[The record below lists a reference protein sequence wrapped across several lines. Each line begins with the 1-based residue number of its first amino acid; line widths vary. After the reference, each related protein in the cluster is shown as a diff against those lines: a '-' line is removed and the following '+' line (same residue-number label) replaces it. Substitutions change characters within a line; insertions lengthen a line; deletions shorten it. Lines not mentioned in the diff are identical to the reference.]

1 MKLPFSFIKKE
12 KNPITSEQTKKKAAQ
27 DWLPFQDIA
36 SSFIYRTDGELVAV
50 LRVEPLNIALKSENE
65 KKRII
70 TAMHEALNGQF
81 EPIQILCLPRPVDL
95 DTYLDGLQQQAR
107 ETIYQIKKRLL
118 QEYIQY
124 VATVVRG
131 GEAIEHRYYVL
142 LSQKPGKHAKEE
154 LSQRAFELASNLGRS
169 GLKITVCDDA
179 AILDMLFSFLQ
190 PTQAAFEPTP
200 AGVGVSTIYKEA

>member
-1 MKLPFSFIKKE
+1 MKLPFKKKE
-12 KNPITSEQTKKKAAQ
+12 KKAVIPEQLKKKAAQ
-27 DWLPFQDIA
+27 DWLPFQDIT
-36 SSFIYRTDGELVAV
+36 SSFIYRRDGELVAV
-50 LRVEPLNIALKSENE
+50 LRVEPLNITLKSENE

-70 TAMHEALNGQF
+70 TAMHEALNGQL
-81 EPIQILCLPRPVDL
+81 EPIQIFCLPRPVDL
-95 DTYLDGLQQQAR
+95 DTYLERLQQQAR
-107 ETIYQIKKRLL
+107 ETLYQTKKRLL

-154 LSQRAFELASNLGRS
+154 LSQRSFELASNLGRS
-169 GLKITVCDDA
+169 SLKITVCDDT

-200 AGVGVSTIYKEA
+200 VGVGLSTIYKEA